1 MPEQSSIP
9 GTTAS
14 SDAVGGSVA
23 QCDPR
28 PRLVVAIT
36 GATGVAFGVAVLRQL
51 AGLDVE
57 THLIV
62 SRWGKTTLAME
73 TDYRMS
79 DITDLASHVHK
90 PDDLA
95 AAVASGSFA
104 VDGMIVAPCSMKTLA
119 AIRHGFSDDLIGR
132 AADVTLKERRPLV
145 LVVRE
150 TPLSAIHL
158 DNMLALSRVGATIMP
173 PVPALYAR
181 PITIE
186 DIFKDTA
193 ARVLDQVGLH
203 VADKPRWV
211 GPPELLSTPTGRS
224 RKAVR

>member
-1 MPEQSSIP
+1 MVVMPC
-9 GTTAS
+9 
-14 SDAVGGSVA
+14 SV
-23 QCDPR
+23 R
-28 PRLVVAIT
+28 
-36 GATGVAFGVAVLRQL
+36 
-51 AGLDVE
+51 
-57 THLIV
+57 
-62 SRWGKTTLAME
+62 TLGC
-73 TDYRMS
+73 
-79 DITDLASHVHK
+79 I
-90 PDDLA
+90 
-95 AAVASGSFA
+95 ASGYGEHL
-104 VDGMIVAPCSMKTLA
+104 V
-119 AIRHGFSDDLIGR
+119 HR
-132 AADVTLKERRPLV
+132 AADVVLKERRRLV

-186 DIFKDTA
+186 DIFNDTA

-211 GPPELLSTPTGRS
+211 GPPELLSAPTGRS